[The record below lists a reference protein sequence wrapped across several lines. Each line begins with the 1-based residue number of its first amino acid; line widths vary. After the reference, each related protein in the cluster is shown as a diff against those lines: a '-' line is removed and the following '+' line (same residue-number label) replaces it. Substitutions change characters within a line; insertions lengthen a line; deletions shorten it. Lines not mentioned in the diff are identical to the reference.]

1 MKRIVSLL
9 IALLLVVTALV
20 ACNNNKNNETTP
32 AETTPNNTP
41 VEKTYSVA
49 IAVDSTVNANN
60 NKVSNTALVLVLD
73 DAGKIVAARFD
84 CSEVTPA
91 LDDAGAIAAV
101 ASVQTKVEKGD
112 AYTGMPAGSWAKQTK
127 AFEDY
132 IVGKTPAEVAEL
144 DVSLI
149 AGCTMASSTA
159 TFKALVAEAAAST
172 LKVTFKTAEA
182 ITAGIA
188 ISTSVSNKGKVS
200 ADFAGVVMAGG
211 KVAATVIDSAEQS
224 FTVVEGVITAGE
236 VKASKNEQ
244 GEAYSGMPAGPWY
257 KQAQAFAN
265 STVGKTA
272 AELEN
277 LETVSDALAAAG
289 CTMKNTTAGYKT
301 TIIAA
306 VGYAR

>member
-9 IALLLVVTALV
+9 IALLLVATALV
-20 ACNNNKNNETTP
+20 ACGDKKDNETTP
-32 AETTPNNTP
+32 AETTPTNTP

-91 LDDAGAIAAV
+91 LNDDGTVKTV
-101 ASVQTKVEKGD
+101 ASVDTKVELGD

-132 IVGKTPAEVAEL
+132 IVGKTPAEVAAL
-144 DVSLI
+144 DASLI
-149 AGCTMASSTA
+149 AGCTMQSSTA

-172 LKVTFKTAEA
+172 LKVTFKTSEA

-211 KVAATVIDSAEQS
+211 KVAATVIDSAEHS
-224 FTVVEGVITAGE
+224 FTVAEGVITAGE
-236 VKASKNEQ
+236 FKGTKNEQ
-244 GEAYSGMPAGPWY
+244 GDTYNMPAGPWY

-265 STVGKTA
+265 ATVGKTA
-272 AELEN
+272 AELAN
-277 LETVSDALAAAG
+277 LEPVSDALAAAG
-289 CTMKNTTAGYKT
+289 CTMKSTTAGYKT